1 MPEIDDKTLFI
12 TRQVKNKV
20 LVIQEDGFY
29 FSEEDKEKERLKMV
43 EQLKSGI
50 VLIPAGFN
58 FICVEEI
65 DYIKTEEFV

>member
-1 MPEIDDKTLFI
+1 MPEIDKTLII
-12 TRQVKNKV
+12 TKKMKNKV

-29 FSEEDKEKERLKMV
+29 FSEEDREKERLKMV

-58 FICVEEI
+58 FKCVEEI
-65 DYIKTEEFV
+65 DYIKTEELV